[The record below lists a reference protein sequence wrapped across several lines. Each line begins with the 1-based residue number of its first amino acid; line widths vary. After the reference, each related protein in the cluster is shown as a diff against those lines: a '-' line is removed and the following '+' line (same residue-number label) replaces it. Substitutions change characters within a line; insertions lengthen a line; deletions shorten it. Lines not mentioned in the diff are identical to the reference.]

1 MICRSPSN
9 FLPEFIFPLPY
20 ICSGTLDTAVVR
32 PFYTFQKEHN
42 TIDAAGFHDLDM
54 NAVDTFYVYHKD
66 KLVNLYKLW
75 ANSLPTITPYY
86 AIKCNPDPMIM
97 DVLAECGASFDAA
110 SPAEIEA
117 ALDRVPPSRIIYAN
131 PCKCS
136 KDITHAAQRGVGLT
150 VFDSVGEFDKII
162 SETGETDMKML
173 FRIYA
178 NDPSAQCV
186 LSNKYGATKD
196 EWEPI
201 LKHIA
206 AQPAAMSAVVG
217 VSFHIGS
224 GANDPQ
230 AFVRA
235 IAAARTVFDMSAD
248 MGFEFS
254 VLDIGGGF
262 TAGNITAMA
271 PHINCAVA
279 EFNQTYP
286 NVSVI
291 AEPGRYFAENV
302 ADFYTKII
310 GVRSRAD
317 SQHYWINDS
326 LYGSFNCIL
335 YDHAAPTPTALTLH
349 GEPQHTST
357 IWGATCD
364 GFDKIMQDTKLPPL
378 STGDWL
384 LWKNMGAYTQA
395 GASRFNGLPF
405 ADAAKVYV

>member
-1 MICRSPSN
+1 M
-9 FLPEFIFPLPY
+9 
-20 ICSGTLDTAVVR
+20 
-32 PFYTFQKEHN
+32 
-42 TIDAAGFHDLDM
+42 
-54 NAVDTFYVYHKD
+54 
-66 KLVNLYKLW
+66 NLYKLW
-75 ANSLPTITPYY
+75 TKSLPTITPYY
-86 AIKCNPDPMIM
+86 AIKCNPDPMIL

-131 PCKCS
+131 PCKCP

-150 VFDSVGEFDKII
+150 VFDSICEFDKII
-162 SETGETDMKML
+162 AETVETDMKML

-178 NDPSAQCV
+178 NDPSAKCV

-196 EWEPI
+196 EWRDI
-201 LKHIA
+201 LQHIA
-206 AQPAAMSAVVG
+206 SQPAAVSNVVG

-235 IAAARTVFDMSAD
+235 IAAARTVFDMAAT

-262 TAGNITAMA
+262 TSGNIAAMA
-271 PHINCAVA
+271 PHINSATEDFIQA
-279 EFNQTYP
+279 YP
-286 NVSVI
+286 RVSVI

-310 GVRSRAD
+310 GVRSRSD
-317 SQHYWINDS
+317 SRHYWINDS

-335 YDHAAPTPTALTLH
+335 YDHAMPQPMPLTLH
-349 GEPQHTST
+349 GEPEYVST

-364 GFDKIMQDTKLPPL
+364 GFDKIMQDTKLPML
-378 STGDWL
+378 SMGDWI
-384 LWKNMGAYTQA
+384 LWRNMGAYTQA

-405 ADAAKVYV
+405 ADAVKVYV